1 MQINIDKTHWY
12 DRIWA
17 ALIFFT
23 RLPFWR
29 LHQPPKECYQTVVEH
44 WPLAGWITGGTMAA
58 TLYFGSWYLP
68 YAIAVLLAIVVRLLV
83 TGALHEDGLADF
95 LDGFGG
101 GGSNRER
108 ILAIMKD
115 SHIGTYGVIGL
126 IFYELLLATVL
137 LSMTPEL
144 AALTILA
151 ADPYSKMVTSQL
163 ITMMPYAR
171 SEEEAKNK
179 TVYRKISWQAGV
191 GLAIQGLLPM
201 AAYIWYTGMRWDL
214 IIFIPAL
221 VMYFLYLLIWRKIH
235 GYTGD
240 CCGAVCL
247 LVELTKAEELALSLS
262 DNPVYLAT
270 AHIWDDEFRERVRKH
285 QERRGPQWT
294 NIEEEINIS
303 NHDVTGRVVVID
315 CITLWLT
322 NIFYQSDSNVDKSLE
337 TAKKEFDAFTKYDA
351 TYIFVTNEI
360 GLGGVSTNQLQRKF
374 TDLQGWM
381 NQYVAQAADE
391 VILMVSG
398 IPVKIK

>member
-1 MQINIDKTHWY
+1 MAKVQKVFVSLPSKSKIMQINIDRTHWY

-29 LHQPPKECYQTVVEH
+29 LHQPPKECYATVVEH
-44 WPLAGWITGGTMAA
+44 WPLAGWITGGAMAA

-68 YAIAVLLAIVVRLLV
+68 YMVAVLLAIVVRLLV

-101 GGSNRER
+101 GSSRER

-126 IFYELLLATVL
+126 IFYELLLAAAL
-137 LSMTPEL
+137 MSMTPQL

-163 ITMMPYAR
+163 VTMMPYAR
-171 SEEEAKNK
+171 HEDEAKNR
-179 TVYRKISWQAGV
+179 TVYRKMSLQAGIS
-191 GLAIQGLLPM
+191 LAIQGLLPM
-201 AAYIWYTGMRWDL
+201 VAYIWYTDMRWDL

-221 VMYFLYLLIWRKIH
+221 VMYFLYLLIWRKLR

-247 LVELTKAEELALSLS
+247 LVELT
-262 DNPVYLAT
+262 VYL
-270 AHIWDDEFRERVRKH
+270 
-285 QERRGPQWT
+285 
-294 NIEEEINIS
+294 
-303 NHDVTGRVVVID
+303 VV
-315 CITLWLT
+315 CT
-322 NIFYQSDSNVDKSLE
+322 Q
-337 TAKKEFDAFTKYDA
+337 
-351 TYIFVTNEI
+351 
-360 GLGGVSTNQLQRKF
+360 
-374 TDLQGWM
+374 
-381 NQYVAQAADE
+381 
-391 VILMVSG
+391 
-398 IPVKIK
+398 

>member
-44 WPLAGWITGGTMAA
+44 WPLAGWITGGAMAA

-68 YAIAVLLAIVVRLLV
+68 YPIAVLLAIVVRLLV
-83 TGALHEDGLADF
+83 TGTLHEDGLADF

-126 IFYELLLATVL
+126 IFYELLLAAAL

-247 LVELTKAEELALSLS
+247 LVELT
-262 DNPVYLAT
+262 VYL
-270 AHIWDDEFRERVRKH
+270 
-285 QERRGPQWT
+285 
-294 NIEEEINIS
+294 
-303 NHDVTGRVVVID
+303 VV
-315 CITLWLT
+315 CT
-322 NIFYQSDSNVDKSLE
+322 Q
-337 TAKKEFDAFTKYDA
+337 
-351 TYIFVTNEI
+351 
-360 GLGGVSTNQLQRKF
+360 
-374 TDLQGWM
+374 
-381 NQYVAQAADE
+381 
-391 VILMVSG
+391 
-398 IPVKIK
+398 